1 MFLTGSVRLN
11 LTVVLR
17 AIVYNHAVQLN
28 CILFSK
34 GQYACSAVKPE
45 ENTVIWQLT
54 SLEEYEKTKGVLAD
68 RVVQGVGLRPLACGD
83 CGFESHLGHRCQFCM
98 LCFVG

>member
-1 MFLTGSVRLN
+1 MFLTGSVCLP

-28 CILFSK
+28 CILLRK

-45 ENTVIWQLT
+45 ENTVIWKLT
-54 SLEEYEKTKGVLAD
+54 SLEEYEKTKAVLAGPCD
-68 RVVQGVGLRPLACGD
+68 RVVQGVRLRPLAC
-83 CGFESHLGHRCQFCM
+83 
-98 LCFVG
+98 